1 MSMQAVTLYIAAR
14 IAIEYVDDVLY
25 IDINKII
32 GILDKSIINST
43 CTRINVSQGDVHSS
57 LLALFAAGRSLSMF
71 AGKTWRKWSATIHLS
86 RFTLLGIL
94 LCPLKNIEPVVDALR
109 TLLSHHA
116 KTNST
121 LLD

>member
-1 MSMQAVTLYIAAR
+1 MSMQAVTLYITAR

-25 IDINKII
+25 IEII

-86 RFTLLGIL
+86 RFTLRG
-94 LCPLKNIEPVVDALR
+94 R
-109 TLLSHHA
+109 TCGVCA
-116 KTNST
+116 
-121 LLD
+121 

>member
-25 IDINKII
+25 IEII
-32 GILDKSIINST
+32 GILVIYKSIINST

-71 AGKTWRKWSATIHLS
+71 AGQTWRKWSATIHLS

-94 LCPLKNIEPVVDALR
+94 LCPLKNIEPVVDALC